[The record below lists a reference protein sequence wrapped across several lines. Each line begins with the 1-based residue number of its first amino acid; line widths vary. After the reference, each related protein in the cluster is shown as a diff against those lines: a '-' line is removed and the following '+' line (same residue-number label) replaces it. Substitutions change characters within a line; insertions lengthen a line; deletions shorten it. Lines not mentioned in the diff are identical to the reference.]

1 MNLSSSI
8 LPCVSLEGRMGMPP
22 KILIIEENPAIEELL
37 RVSLAVE
44 GYENIVTARE
54 LKTVAHIH
62 QNGGFPRL
70 VLLDIDCSRV
80 WMKTVESLWDVL
92 QEQYAATSRCQAK
105 RVVAHP
111 TFIILTCNPKK
122 KDALEASDSL
132 VLMKP
137 FHPRDLL
144 YYARTVLDHQAMEAR
159 IPVLFP

>member
-1 MNLSSSI
+1 MNLSSYI
-8 LPCVSLEGRMGMPP
+8 LPCVSPEGRIGMSP

-37 RVSLAVE
+37 RASLAVE

-62 QNGGFPRL
+62 QNGGFPQL
-70 VLLDIDCSRV
+70 VLLDIDCSCV
-80 WMKTVESLWDVL
+80 WMKTVEPLWDVL
-92 QEQYAATSRCQAK
+92 QEQYAATSRRQEK
-105 RVVAHP
+105 RGAHP

-144 YYARTVLDHQAMEAR
+144 RYARTVLVYQAMDAH